1 MPFTGG
7 KLKLKGGDVG
17 KKKGK
22 KKIAKEDGE
31 GAEGALIVVEG
42 AAGGAAVVQKVCP
55 LRHSTYLELTRA
67 AALLGTLSDVQKD
80 KVCESVISPSAWG

>member
-42 AAGGAAVVQKVCP
+42 AGGAAVVQKVCP
-55 LRHSTYLELTRA
+55 LRQSTYLELTRA
-67 AALLGTLSDVQKD
+67 ATLLGTLINVQKD
-80 KVCESVISPSAWG
+80 KVCEPVISPSAWD